1 MACKTKPPSPSSV
14 SKPLTP
20 RHVRKPVHAVE
31 VSHFD
36 KYVACVDVKEQVC
49 SVENPN
55 RKDKLLAVMLLKGY
69 SITQNKISG
78 KDSL

>member
-1 MACKTKPPSPSSV
+1 
-14 SKPLTP
+14 
-20 RHVRKPVHAVE
+20 VE